1 MLEIKQE
8 GTMIYYINTKVN
20 ASFEQTV
27 QYVREAL
34 KAEGFGILTE
44 IDMHEK
50 LKEKIGVDFRKYKI
64 MGACSPLHAYKALQT
79 DDKIGTLL
87 PCNIIVQELAD
98 NEVEVATVD
107 PVASLLAVE
116 NSALVPMAKEIRE
129 KLTRIIRSLKHKGH
143 VGINSKLTI

>member
-1 MLEIKQE
+1 
-8 GTMIYYINTKVN
+8 MIYYINTKVN

-27 QYVREAL
+27 QFVREAL

-50 LKEKIGVDFRKYKI
+50 LKEKLNVDFRKYKVL
-64 MGACSPLHAYKALQT
+64 GAYSPLHAYKALQQ

-87 PCNIIVQELAD
+87 PCNIIIQELAH

-107 PVASLLAVE
+107 PVISMLAVE
-116 NSALVPMAKEIRE
+116 NSALVHMTKEIRE
-129 KLTRIIRSLKHKGH
+129 MLTRIIRSLKHKGR
-143 VGINSKLTI
+143 VGIYSK

>member
-1 MLEIKQE
+1 
-8 GTMIYYINTKVN
+8 MIYYINTKVI

-27 QYVREAL
+27 QFVREAL

-50 LKEKIGVDFRKYKI
+50 LKEKLGVDFRKYKI
-64 MGACSPLHAYKALQT
+64 MGACSPLHAYKALQN

-87 PCNIIVQELAD
+87 PCNIIIQELAN

-107 PVASLLAVE
+107 PVMSLLAVE

-129 KLTRIIRSLKHKGH
+129 KLTRIIRSLKHKGN
-143 VGINSKLTI
+143 VGLYSK